1 MFLKGNVYSSNR
13 LGKKQ
18 PDKREII
25 SCKECGEEFEK
36 FKYLKNKKF
45 CSMKCYATYKS
56 KNISEFGNF
65 KGYTHTDEVRKSI
78 SEKLKNDMDT
88 IKRLRMKRIGFLG
101 AQVLYKRNPTGLE
114 NKLFSILDK
123 ENIKYETQKLI
134 NGKFLVDAYIPSL
147 NLIIEVDGKYW
158 HNLDRIKNK
167 DKAENAYLIAC
178 GFNLLRIKEDELNK
192 FTMKGGEQNIPLG
205 IYN

>member
-1 MFLKGNVYSSNR
+1 
-13 LGKKQ
+13 
-18 PDKREII
+18 
-25 SCKECGEEFEK
+25 
-36 FKYLKNKKF
+36 
-45 CSMKCYATYKS
+45 
-56 KNISEFGNF
+56 
-65 KGYTHTDEVRKSI
+65 
-78 SEKLKNDMDT
+78 MDT